1 MHLQNDFRNVYN
13 YDDDAVIIDSGE
25 FDIQLSL
32 IKTKKKEEKDFNVK
46 FDIITGQILE
56 ISPVTIVKENP
67 RHSIISIN
75 DTKIKRLIS
84 GKLPFSSVSVKFS
97 EQIENYVIIDT
108 TRNNYKPLL
117 TQCIFDSEVAPI
129 KIVTDYTYK
138 KIKVNIDYIA
148 YRNILSAMA
157 IHEAELSSKNDMTVF
172 FVDANDYTKLKGSV
186 NFTLT
191 DLLEKEKLEFSAKW
205 LPDYSSNTIEALHSE
220 IGINVALSESYL
232 PIEKE
237 RVDYTRPQILYKQEE
252 NVLFLQSVMSNPDNY
267 KVKNKI
273 NFFIFKKNDPG
284 VLLGRISVT
293 KEKLANF
300 NNLNFAIN
308 SNVQVSVTTD
318 HKHLYIEDNNASTH
332 YKF

>member
-1 MHLQNDFRNVYN
+1 MHLQNDFSNVYN

-25 FDIQLSL
+25 FDVQLSI

-46 FDIITGQILE
+46 FDIITGQIVE
-56 ISPVTIVKENP
+56 ISPVAILRENP
-67 RHSIISIN
+67 RHSVISIN
-75 DTKIKRLIS
+75 DTKIKGLIS
-84 GKLPFSSVSVKFS
+84 GKLPFSSVTVKFS
-97 EQIENYVIIDT
+97 EQIENFVIVDIAK
-108 TRNNYKPLL
+108 NAHKLLL
-117 TQCIFDSEVAPI
+117 TQCVVDSEVAPI

-138 KIKVNIDYIA
+138 KIKINIDYIA
-148 YRNILSAMA
+148 YRNIISSMSV
-157 IHEAELSSKNDMTVF
+157 HEVELSSNNDMTIF

-186 NFTLT
+186 NFSLT
-191 DLLEKEKLEFSAKW
+191 NLLEHEKLEFYANW
-205 LPDYSSNTIEALHSE
+205 LPDYSSNAIAALHTD
-220 IGINVALSESYL
+220 IGINVSLSESYL

-237 RVDYTRPQILYKQEE
+237 RVDYTRPQILYKQEG
-252 NVLFLQSVMSNPDNY
+252 NVLFLQSVMNDPDNY

-284 VLLGRISVT
+284 ILLGRISVV

-300 NNLNFAIN
+300 NSLNFAIN

-318 HKHLYIEDNNASTH
+318 HKHLYIEDNDASTH